1 MKITILK
8 AMHLL
13 LRAGYSVS
21 DAISL
26 LNQQFQLKIKPKSS
40 PNMDPLCEFVRSYF
54 PIWCKYPY
62 ATSYCPIDAVLYVEL
77 CLQMIYYR
85 REQLT
90 AMVKLL
96 WYPLLLLAMAILMG
110 MIVVHSLHSLI
121 HEPIGL
127 FRLYG
132 GFFLFLGVI
141 IMYICWLIRSCIQL
155 TPIDWLV
162 VVDLHLSNGWL
173 LGQVIRDLT
182 PCGRLLLVWQSM
194 IDDIIETQS
203 FTGAILNHFKIDLTL
218 VSTLQTFETTGKL
231 SDGLHAIVPELSN
244 RQFNRL
250 SFHMHVI
257 RCLLYLFIVAV
268 IFTLLWLIYRPII
281 NQQIM

>member
-1 MKITILK
+1 
-8 AMHLL
+8 
-13 LRAGYSVS
+13 
-21 DAISL
+21 
-26 LNQQFQLKIKPKSS
+26 
-40 PNMDPLCEFVRSYF
+40 
-54 PIWCKYPY
+54 
-62 ATSYCPIDAVLYVEL
+62 
-77 CLQMIYYR
+77 
-85 REQLT
+85 
-90 AMVKLL
+90 
-96 WYPLLLLAMAILMG
+96 MAILMG

-132 GFFLFLGVI
+132 VFFLFLGVI

-218 VSTLQTFETTGKL
+218 VSTLQTYETTGKL

-268 IFTLLWLIYRPII
+268 IFTLLWLIYSPII